1 MPGRFLEPKLSLNP
15 PVRFLALPLAT
26 QSLDLLAL
34 PHALELPRE
43 PHQLLRE
50 AARAL
55 LPEGQIILSGFN
67 PHSLWGARHALG
79 YRIRHPF
86 VPALHPLIALSRLKD
101 WLKLLGLQLNQ
112 GRFGI
117 YRPPF
122 RAFFNEIATGASA
135 KTVWG
140 SMRAEQVSI
149 VQRWR
154 RPRSDPEYRTRR

>member
-1 MPGRFLEPKLSLNP
+1 MGR
-15 PVRFLALPLAT
+15 
-26 QSLDLLAL
+26 
-34 PHALELPRE
+34 
-43 PHQLLRE
+43 
-50 AARAL
+50 AACARIQNTPSIRARVASADRAL
-55 LPEGQIILSGFN
+55 KTQ
-67 PHSLWGARHALG
+67 
-79 YRIRHPF
+79 
-86 VPALHPLIALSRLKD
+86 RLAQTS
-101 WLKLLGLQLNQ
+101 GLQLNQ

-154 RPRSDPEYRTRR
+154 RPRSDPEYRTRRSDTGQAAEKCS